1 MCKRRHK
8 SFAVSRYVVHKP
20 PSAIQIYRPQDGSDM
35 SGLNTCTDLKE
46 ETYNFYGGVEKSFND
61 KLSLSLSV
69 AGEYYKLMNY
79 KKWAVY
85 PAMQL
90 SYALSDKIG
99 RAHV

>member
-1 MCKRRHK
+1 M
-8 SFAVSRYVVHKP
+8 
-20 PSAIQIYRPQDGSDM
+20 DWGSDM

-90 SYALSDKIG
+90 SYAFPTAISSSWDFLPIRRIRSIG
-99 RAHV
+99 LFRNLLVI